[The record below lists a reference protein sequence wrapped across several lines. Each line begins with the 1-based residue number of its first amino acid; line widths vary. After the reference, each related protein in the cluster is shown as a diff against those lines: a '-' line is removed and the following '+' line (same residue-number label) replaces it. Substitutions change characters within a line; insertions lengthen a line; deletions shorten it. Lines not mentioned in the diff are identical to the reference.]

1 MIRSVIIDDEKPFIN
16 TLRAVLHNCED
27 LMVVGE
33 ARGVNS
39 GIKLIEET
47 EPDLIFLDIQ
57 MSDGTG
63 FDLLKQLNRK
73 DFKVIF
79 ITAHDHFAIEAFKFS
94 AADYILK
101 PLISDELYR
110 SIETVRKR
118 LDKEKINLQLSVLL
132 DNINEISRDKKKIIL
147 REAETLHIIRLD
159 EILWCE
165 ADGSYTKFYLTEE
178 RKIMVSKHLKEFED
192 YLSPNGFFRA
202 HRSHLVNLSKIR
214 KFDRSDGGIIYLEE
228 NVALPISIR
237 KKERLAEMLNS
248 MQA

>member
-16 TLRAVLHNCED
+16 TLRAVLQKVD
-27 LMVVGE
+27 DVMVVGE
-33 ARGVNS
+33 ARSVATGVKM
-39 GIKLIEET
+39 IHEL
-47 EPDLIFLDIQ
+47 EPELIFLDIQ

-63 FDLLKQLNRK
+63 FDLLKQLDRR
-73 DFKVIF
+73 DFRVIF

-94 AADYILK
+94 ALDYILK
-101 PLISDELYR
+101 PLISDELYQALEKVRR
-110 SIETVRKR
+110 S
-118 LDKEKINLQLSVLL
+118 LEKDRINLQLSVLM
-132 DNINEISRDKKKIIL
+132 DNLNEMSRDKKRIIL
-147 REAETLHIIRLD
+147 RESETLHIIQLD

-165 ADGSYTKFYLTEE
+165 ADGSYTIFYLTEK

-214 KFDRSDGGIIYLEE
+214 KFDRSDGGIIYLDD
-228 NVALPISIR
+228 NVALPISVR

-248 MQA
+248 MQI

>member
-1 MIRSVIIDDEKPFIN
+1 MIRAIIIDDEKPFIN
-16 TLRAVLHNCED
+16 TIRATLQHSKD
-27 LMVVGE
+27 LMIVGE
-33 ARGVNS
+33 ARSVSS
-39 GIKLIEET
+39 GIALIHET

-63 FDLLKQLNRK
+63 FDLLKKLDRR
-73 DFKVIF
+73 DFRIIF

-94 AADYILK
+94 AMDYILK

-110 SIETVRKR
+110 AIEKVRQSLEK
-118 LDKEKINLQLSVLL
+118 DKMNLQLSVLM
-132 DNINEISRDKKKIIL
+132 DNINQISRDKKRIIL
-147 REAETLHIIRLD
+147 KESETMHIIQLD

-165 ADGSYTKFYLTEE
+165 ADGSYTIFYLTQQ

-202 HRSHLVNLSKIR
+202 HRSHLVNLNKIK
-214 KFDRSDGGIIYLEE
+214 KFDRSDGGIIYLQEGI
-228 NVALPISIR
+228 ALPISIR

-248 MQA
+248 MQI

>member
-16 TLRAVLHNCED
+16 TLRAVLQKVD
-27 LMVVGE
+27 DVMVVGE
-33 ARGVNS
+33 ARSVATGVKM
-39 GIKLIEET
+39 IHEL
-47 EPDLIFLDIQ
+47 EPELIFLDIQ

-63 FDLLKQLNRK
+63 FDLLKQLDRR
-73 DFKVIF
+73 DFRVIF

-94 AADYILK
+94 ALDYILK
-101 PLISDELYR
+101 PLISDELYQALEKVRR
-110 SIETVRKR
+110 S
-118 LDKEKINLQLSVLL
+118 LEKDRINLQLSVLM
-132 DNINEISRDKKKIIL
+132 DNLNEMSRDKKRIIL
-147 REAETLHIIRLD
+147 RESETLHIIQLD

-165 ADGSYTKFYLTEE
+165 ADGSYTIFYLTDK

-214 KFDRSDGGIIYLEE
+214 KFDRSDGGIIYLDD
-228 NVALPISIR
+228 NVALPISVR

-248 MQA
+248 MQI